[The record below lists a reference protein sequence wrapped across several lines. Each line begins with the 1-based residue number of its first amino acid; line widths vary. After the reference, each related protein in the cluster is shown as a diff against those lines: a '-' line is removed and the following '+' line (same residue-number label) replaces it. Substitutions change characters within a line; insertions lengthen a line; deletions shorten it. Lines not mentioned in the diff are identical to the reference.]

1 MKRIHALQIKH
12 LCLKYA
18 MDNGLTIVRL
28 TDTDFE
34 AKDSEVVVNVPI
46 EHLYSL
52 IQQGWS
58 VDEVL
63 QNETNGLG

>member
-12 LCLKYA
+12 LCIQYA
-18 MDNGLTIVRL
+18 ANNGLTIVTM

-34 AKDSEVVVNVPI
+34 AKDSEVIINVPL
-46 EHLYSL
+46 EHLYNS

-63 QNETNGLG
+63 LNETNGLE